1 MSTLRQ
7 CDAAQH
13 EDRASIEE
21 ILERF
26 DSYIALQVK
35 ELVRQNPHIA
45 HQAVLDL
52 EIDDLIQKVRIKL
65 WRALKEK
72 DIAYPKSY
80 IWRIVRN
87 KFVDM
92 IRRMKPLYALAVDQD
107 GEIYYGNVL
116 VQSGAGMA
124 DPLDEVERQDEVAN
138 CMDKTV
144 DAVLKLPDRQ
154 QLAMIC
160 SLRERVDDF
169 IQLASAFKMRRIDIE
184 GLQWPQE
191 KSEKQV
197 LQASL
202 SCARR
207 KVAAH
212 LHDILAC

>member
-7 CDAAQH
+7 CDAAQY

-26 DSYIALQVK
+26 DSYIALQAK

-87 KFVDM
+87 EFVDM

-124 DPLDEVERQDEVAN
+124 DPLDEVEQQDEVAN

-144 DAVLKLPDRQ
+144 DAVLINCLIASSLP
-154 QLAMIC
+154 
-160 SLRERVDDF
+160 
-169 IQLASAFKMRRIDIE
+169 
-184 GLQWPQE
+184 
-191 KSEKQV
+191 
-197 LQASL
+197 
-202 SCARR
+202 
-207 KVAAH
+207 
-212 LHDILAC
+212 